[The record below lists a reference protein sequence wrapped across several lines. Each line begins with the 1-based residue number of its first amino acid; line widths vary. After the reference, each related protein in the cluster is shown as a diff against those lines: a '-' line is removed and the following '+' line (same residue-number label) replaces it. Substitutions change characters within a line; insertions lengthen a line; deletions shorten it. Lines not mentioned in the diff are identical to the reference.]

1 MYKPALAARLR
12 ALSGYTSASA
22 LDSGGV
28 LEEDAVPDLL
38 LVFAVIAA
46 VLMLAALLS
55 GIVERVP
62 VSFPMI
68 FLGLGFLLGG
78 QGLGLVNVTLH
89 SPALETIAILSLSFV
104 LFLDALHLRFGD
116 MGREWVV
123 PVLALGP
130 GTLLTVGFIALL
142 AALVLRLPPL
152 EALLLGTILAS
163 LDPVVLRDVVRD
175 ERIPRAIRSAL
186 QTEAGTNDLVVLP
199 LLLILATLAQGH
211 SRDAAGW
218 IVLSAQ
224 LFLLGPLA
232 GIAVGLVAVWLMRP
246 VQARI
251 TIDRAYLALYGVGTI
266 LAAYVVGEAVGG
278 SGFLAV
284 FAAGAVTVALDYDL
298 CDCFLEYGET
308 TSEMAMLLAFLL
320 FGALLS
326 SLLGEVALLPALL
339 FALLV
344 LVVARPLAIGV
355 VLRHAPVSG
364 RGRRF
369 IGWFG
374 PRGLSSLLFGLL
386 VVTDG
391 VPGAERL
398 LALTGIVV
406 IVSVFAH
413 GVSAAPLA
421 ARYGRA
427 VAGETLAEER
437 ESTAAGLFH
446 QSPGDVP
453 RITPRELAERLASAN
468 PPLVLDVRT
477 RSSFAQ
483 DDTEIPGSVRVPP
496 DRVADWATGQD
507 HARSIVAYCT

>member
-1 MYKPALAARLR
+1 V
-12 ALSGYTSASA
+12 
-22 LDSGGV
+22 V
-28 LEEDAVPDLL
+28 LEEKLVPDILL
-38 LVFAVIAA
+38 AFALIAA

-55 GIVERVP
+55 GIVERIP

-68 FLGLGFLLGG
+68 FLGLGFVLGG
-78 QGLGLVNVTLH
+78 SGLDVIPITLH

-104 LFLDALHLRFGD
+104 LFLDAVHLRFGEL
-116 MGREWVV
+116 GREWVV

-130 GTLLTVGFIALL
+130 GTLLTVAFIALF
-142 AALVLRLPPL
+142 AALALRLSPL
-152 EALLLGTILAS
+152 QALLLGTILAS

-175 ERIPRAIRSAL
+175 ERIPRAIRGAL
-186 QTEAGTNDLVVLP
+186 QTESGTNDLVVLP
-199 LLLILATLAQGH
+199 LLLILATLAEGQ
-211 SRDAAGW
+211 SRDALGW
-218 IVLSAQ
+218 LVLVVQ

-232 GIAVGLVAVWLMRP
+232 GVAVGLVAVWLMRP

-266 LAAYVVGEAVGG
+266 LAAYVAGEAVGG

-284 FAAGAVTVALDYDL
+284 FAAGAVTVALDYNL

-326 SLLGEVALLPALL
+326 SLLGGVALLPALL

-344 LVVARPLAIGV
+344 LAVARPLAIGV
-355 VLRHAPVSG
+355 VLRHAPISG

-386 VVTDG
+386 VVTEG

-398 LALTGIVV
+398 LALTGVVV
-406 IVSVFAH
+406 IVSVIAH

-427 VAGETLAEER
+427 VARETLAEER
-437 ESTAAGLFH
+437 ESTAAGLFR
-446 QSPGDVP
+446 QAPGDVP
-453 RITPRELAERLASAN
+453 RVTPRELAERLASAD

-477 RSSFAQ
+477 RSAYAG
-483 DDTEIPGSVRVPP
+483 DEARIPGSVRVPP
-496 DRVADWATGQD
+496 DRVAEWAAGQD